1 VSLELGGK
9 NAMVVFPDADLDAA
23 AEGAVKGMNLMPSSG
38 QSCGS
43 TSRLL
48 LHADIADQ
56 VEARVAELMAAIR
69 LPA

>member
-1 VSLELGGK
+1 
-9 NAMVVFPDADLDAA
+9 MVVFPDADLDAA

-38 QSCGS
+38 HSCGS

-56 VEARVAELMAAIR
+56 VEIRVAELMAAIR